1 MTMGFLSRFFKGGNS
16 KKDAKERLQ
25 VVLIHDRADISAG
38 MMESLR
44 KDIISVISNYMDI
57 SEDGI
62 ELQLEKE
69 KSSVALVAN
78 IPVLRVKRPKADAAK
93 KEEEKPSRG
102 SGKKKNTPRRK

>member
-1 MTMGFLSRFFKGGNS
+1 MGFLSRFFKVGNS
-16 KKDAKERLQ
+16 RKDAKERLQ

-44 KDIISVISNYMDI
+44 RDIISVISNYMDI
-57 SEDGI
+57 SEEGI

-78 IPVLRVKRPKADAAK
+78 IPVLRVKRTKGDAG
-93 KEEEKPSRG
+93 ETRENLSRG
-102 SGKKKNTPRRK
+102 ERKKRSSTRKK

>member
-1 MTMGFLSRFFKGGNS
+1 MGFLSRFFKVENS
-16 KKDAKERLQ
+16 RKDAKERLQ

-44 KDIISVISNYMDI
+44 RDIISVISNYMDI
-57 SEDGI
+57 SEEGI

-93 KEEEKPSRG
+93 EEEKPSRG
-102 SGKKKNTPRRK
+102 NRKKRNTTRRK

>member
-1 MTMGFLSRFFKGGNS
+1 MGFLSRFFKVENS
-16 KKDAKERLQ
+16 RKDAKERLQ

-44 KDIISVISNYMDI
+44 RDIISVISNYMDI
-57 SEDGI
+57 SEEGI

-78 IPVLRVKRPKADAAK
+78 IPILRVKRTKGDDGGKIEKASKDERGKRSSSRK
-93 KEEEKPSRG
+93 K
-102 SGKKKNTPRRK
+102 

>member
-1 MTMGFLSRFFKGGNS
+1 MGFLSRFFKVENS
-16 KKDAKERLQ
+16 RKDAKERLQ

-44 KDIISVISNYMDI
+44 RDIISVISNYMDI
-57 SEDGI
+57 SEEGI

-78 IPVLRVKRPKADAAK
+78 IPILRVKRTKGDNGGKMEKAPKDERGKRSSTRK
-93 KEEEKPSRG
+93 K
-102 SGKKKNTPRRK
+102 